1 MSAAMHAPHAAHAG
15 QTGRGRGKVRGK
27 LALLRVKSTLVPF
40 ERIEE
45 PLGRCVELRLEQ
57 CVM

>member
-1 MSAAMHAPHAAHAG
+1 MHAPHAAHAG